1 LYKYILQ
8 MSTPERKYIKNF
20 ITALLREE
28 YNTANINLQKAI
40 NEKLKAR
47 INNANN
53 QELFN

>member
-1 LYKYILQ
+1 
-8 MSTPERKYIKNF
+8 MSTPELKYIKNF

-53 QELFN
+53 QELFNK